1 MPAAAPAL
9 PAYASTVFCGAVP
22 FIRGEAAA
30 LPQRLKILNWGENL
44 GRTTKARIIV
54 GEKTLACLSANQIAT
69 ACERV
74 PMDYEHQSVKGHPNY
89 VPDPRPVP
97 GHGEIEIVPNDGV
110 YLSALDYTPSG
121 REFAPNYQDVSAVCY
136 LDAEKNL
143 LFVRSVALTQHGD
156 VAGMEFAESI
166 AASAVFS
173 HSPSETSTATPT
185 ASTMSTPDYR
195 AMLVAALK
203 LSPAEGETE
212 VTDEAIG
219 AAIAK
224 LADAAPGGDAA
235 EQAACSAPA
244 ASAAAAAEAPTLAA
258 LSADFDAFRR
268 QSAIK
273 DAIAQGKA
281 IPLADDVLATLPMVA
296 LSALLDGLPAGA
308 VATAA
313 ATASK
318 ELPAAQ
324 VVALSAEQSRAA
336 KALGLTDTEYRLAIG

>member
-44 GRTTKARIIV
+44 GRTTKAKIIV
-54 GEKTLACLSANQIAT
+54 GEKTLACLSANQVAT

-74 PMDYEHQSVKGHPNY
+74 PMDYEHQSVKGHPNF

-173 HSPSETSTATPT
+173 RSPSETPTATPPP
-185 ASTMSTPDYR
+185 ASTMSSPDYR

-224 LADAAPGGDAA
+224 LADAAPGDAA
-235 EQAACSAPA
+235 EQVACSAA
-244 ASAAAAAEAPTLAA
+244 ATAAAASTLAV
-258 LSADFDAFRR
+258 LSADFEAFKR
-268 QSAIK
+268 QTAI
-273 DAIAQGKA
+273 DRAIAQGKA
-281 IPLADDVLATLPMVA
+281 IPLTDAVLATLPMAA

-308 VATAA
+308 VATAGSG
-313 ATASK
+313 TKDIASAK
-318 ELPAAQ
+318 
-324 VVALSAEQSRAA
+324 VVALSADQSSAA
-336 KALGLTDTEYRLAIG
+336 RALGLTDDEFRAGLPAS